1 MLQGLFH
8 TVFMRYYVTI
18 VIKECK
24 MFYSYVVGVTESII
38 ELKNHGFIVER
49 IGDDY
54 ELFFRLI
61 KCKFGSNLSRTS

>member
-1 MLQGLFH
+1 
-8 TVFMRYYVTI
+8 
-18 VIKECK
+18 